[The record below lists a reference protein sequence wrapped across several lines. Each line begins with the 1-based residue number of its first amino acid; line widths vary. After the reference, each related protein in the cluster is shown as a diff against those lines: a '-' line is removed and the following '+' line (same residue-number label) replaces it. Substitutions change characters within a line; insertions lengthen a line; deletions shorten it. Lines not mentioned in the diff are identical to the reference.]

1 MEYRLLLHASQ
12 TSQTWCLTEKDVKR
26 LEAMEICRYGRK
38 WKKMN
43 RRDHETK
50 QRIEEKWRL
59 ITLIREQA
67 ARVGYGDKSAI

>member
-1 MEYRLLLHASQ
+1 MSIWTKME
-12 TSQTWCLTEKDVKR
+12 
-26 LEAMEICRYGRK
+26 
-38 WKKMN
+38 KMN

-67 ARVGYGDKSAI
+67 ARVGYGDKSAK